1 MTGTTAR
8 RSDVEMAELLIETYG
23 PVQAFEKTS
32 GQYVARCTAAG
43 CGWKLTLWSKPTLLS
58 LAGDHEA
65 AWH

>member
-1 MTGTTAR
+1 
-8 RSDVEMAELLIETYG
+8 MAELLIETYG